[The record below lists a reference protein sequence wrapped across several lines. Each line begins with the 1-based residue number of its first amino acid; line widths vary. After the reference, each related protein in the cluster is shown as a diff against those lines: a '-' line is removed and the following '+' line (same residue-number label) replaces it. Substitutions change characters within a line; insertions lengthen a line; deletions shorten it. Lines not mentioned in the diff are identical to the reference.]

1 MMDLR
6 TLHSEAMDLAER
18 SMIARAQGKDEAAKK
33 HLTEALR
40 KEEMAARLAVE
51 KGVPEPTRTILL
63 KSAAH
68 LAVDAGE
75 IRLAERLIGTA
86 LAGDPP
92 EELAEELRSAFEEIW
107 FHRHLDLRGVELHSN
122 DLQMVM
128 VGDAIAPGM
137 VASDQFIK
145 RVESFQSLIYRT
157 SESDQGIEYRE
168 RGDPRATFSNKG
180 EIKRFEQIQSFE
192 CNPDIVHAM
201 LGVWNEAGELAQV
214 APGVLLNKPEALAN
228 ADLEMADLLWFIALW
243 CEGRGFDLETLMRMV
258 IAKLRAR
265 HGEKF
270 DSEKM
275 DDANRDPDAENRAA
289 ENARNAQ

>member
-1 MMDLR
+1 M
-6 TLHSEAMDLAER
+6 TYTTKQFQVEAMKTKSPIFRPAGLSQMDWWMLLDQ
-18 SMIARAQGKDEAAKK
+18 AQ
-33 HLTEALR
+33 
-40 KEEMAARLAVE
+40 
-51 KGVPEPTRTILL
+51 
-63 KSAAH
+63 S
-68 LAVDAGE
+68 
-75 IRLAERLIGTA
+75 
-86 LAGDPP
+86 
-92 EELAEELRSAFEEIW
+92 
-107 FHRHLDLRGVELHSN
+107 
-122 DLQMVM
+122 
-128 VGDAIAPGM
+128 VGDRA
-137 VASDQFIK
+137 K
-145 RVESFQSLIYRT
+145 RLK
-157 SESDQGIEYRE
+157 
-168 RGDPRATFSNKG
+168 RATFSNKG

-192 CNPDIVHAM
+192 RNPDIVHAM